1 MNLYAPVS
9 TQIISALFDFTGEIA
24 AREGEGTIELVPC
37 QVLGTGIRL
46 VTTRM
51 ITDEPLFFVA
61 TGSRSS
67 LSAAAD
73 ENVAVAVAV
82 AVGASY
88 RASDGLAASA
98 ASAAGSDALCRRGMI
113 AKRATDNI
121 SARNWN
127 TGGTSTLHHRIFTV
141 ISR

>member
-9 TQIISALFDFTGEIA
+9 TQIISALFDFAGEIA
-24 AREGEGTIELVPC
+24 AREGERTIELVPC
-37 QVLGTGIRL
+37 QVFGTGIRL

-67 LSAAAD
+67 LSAAVN
-73 ENVAVAVAV
+73 ENVAVAV
-82 AVGASY
+82 AVGASDG
-88 RASDGLAASA
+88 ASDGLTASA

-121 SARNWN
+121 SARNWY
-127 TGGTSTLHHRIFTV
+127 T
-141 ISR
+141 

>member
-9 TQIISALFDFTGEIA
+9 TQIISALFDFGGEIA
-24 AREGEGTIELVPC
+24 VREGGFTIELVPC
-37 QVLGTGIRL
+37 QVFGTGIRL

-67 LSAAAD
+67 LSASAD

-82 AVGASY
+82 RASY
-88 RASDGLAASA
+88 WACNGLAASA
-98 ASAAGSDALCRRGMI
+98 APAAGSDGLCRRGMI
-113 AKRATDNI
+113 AKTATDNI

-127 TGGTSTLHHRIFTV
+127 SRGTNTLHHRIFTV

>member
-9 TQIISALFDFTGEIA
+9 TQIISALFDFAGEIA
-24 AREGEGTIELVPC
+24 AREGERTIELVPC
-37 QVLGTGIRL
+37 QVFGTGIRL

-82 AVGASY
+82 GASY

-98 ASAAGSDALCRRGMI
+98 ASAAGSDALRRRGMI

-127 TGGTSTLHHRIFTV
+127 T
-141 ISR
+141 